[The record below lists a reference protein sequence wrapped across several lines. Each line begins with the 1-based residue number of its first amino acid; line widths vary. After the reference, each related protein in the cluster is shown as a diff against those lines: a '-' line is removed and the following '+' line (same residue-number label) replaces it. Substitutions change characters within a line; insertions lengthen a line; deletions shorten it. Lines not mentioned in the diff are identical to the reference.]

1 VRGLEVKNA
10 NVAPKRHVASVLE
23 SGCWHE
29 YVPDAALLGRRLS
42 IHQTAHV
49 MATADAPLEVS
60 ARRRDRNRWRKGV
73 LTVALYRFQRT
84 FRQRRGAYLSLVL
97 LIGLVGGLSMG
108 ALAAARRTESSF
120 PTFLATTNPSNL
132 SVATALWNP
141 ALGYATGYNG
151 PLVATIARLPDVR
164 RAESYSGIYSEPI
177 GANGEPTSADQNA
190 NFDVN
195 GSVDGLYFNP
205 DRVTVLQGRM
215 ADPKRANEIMMT
227 VGAADALGLHV
238 GQTVTWGT
246 YTNSQFESAAN
257 APPALHER
265 LTLVGTV
272 VLNNAV
278 VQDEIDANGPT
289 TVIFTPALTRRL
301 ENCCANYTFTFLQLD
316 QGSRDVTAVEAELE
330 RVIPAKLPHD
340 FYDASI
346 DVTKAQ
352 NAIKPEAIALAVF
365 GLIAG
370 LAAILIAGQ
379 VIGRQLGFW
388 APEERTLRA
397 LGANPFMTAGDG
409 LFGIMGAVVVGA
421 LVAAA
426 VAVALSPL
434 APLGPVRPYYPDPG
448 VAFDWTVLGLGVVV
462 LVVVLGSVAIVL
474 AVQRAP
480 QRTGTRRRPRAPS
493 RIEGAASASGLPISA
508 VTGIRFALEPGAESE
523 AVPVRSAI
531 LGATLAVVVIIATV
545 VFGTSLNSLVSHPRL
560 YGWNWNYALMA
571 GGGVGDIPAAPSAT
585 LLDHDPSVAAWSGY
599 WFGNLQIDGLTV
611 PVLGGSPG
619 ATVAPPILTGHGF
632 DGPGQIVLGP
642 GTLAQIHKSVG
653 DSVTVRYG
661 TTTPHLLRIVG
672 TATMPAVG
680 VGGVTGHASMG
691 TGAVVPYQLLPASVR
706 NQFSVSPAG
715 PNAEFVRLKPGANA
729 KTALRSL
736 NRIAAEVTHPGN
748 NGSYVLG
755 VERPAEI
762 VNYHSMGATPLI
774 LGLGLTVGAVT
785 ALGLTLVASVRR
797 RRRSMA
803 MLRTLGF
810 TGGQLRASVAWQ
822 SSVAVVIGLVIGVP
836 LGIVAGRF
844 LWDLFATNIY
854 VVPRPTVP
862 ALAIVAIAFG
872 ALVLG
877 NLVAALPGRTA
888 ARTPAA
894 LLLRTE

>member
-1 VRGLEVKNA
+1 LD
-10 NVAPKRHVASVLE
+10 S
-23 SGCWHE
+23 
-29 YVPDAALLGRRLS
+29 
-42 IHQTAHV
+42 
-49 MATADAPLEVS
+49 
-60 ARRRDRNRWRKGV
+60 
-73 LTVALYRFQRT
+73 
-84 FRQRRGAYLSLVL
+84 
-97 LIGLVGGLSMG
+97 
-108 ALAAARRTESSF
+108 
-120 PTFLATTNPSNL
+120 
-132 SVATALWNP
+132 
-141 ALGYATGYNG
+141 
-151 PLVATIARLPDVR
+151 
-164 RAESYSGIYSEPI
+164 
-177 GANGEPTSADQNA
+177 
-190 NFDVN
+190 
-195 GSVDGLYFNP
+195 
-205 DRVTVLQGRM
+205 
-215 ADPKRANEIMMT
+215 
-227 VGAADALGLHV
+227 
-238 GQTVTWGT
+238 
-246 YTNSQFESAAN
+246 
-257 APPALHER
+257 
-265 LTLVGTV
+265 
-272 VLNNAV
+272 
-278 VQDEIDANGPT
+278 
-289 TVIFTPALTRRL
+289 
-301 ENCCANYTFTFLQLD
+301 CCSNYTFTYLQLD
-316 QGSRDVTAVEAELE
+316 QGHRDVPAVEAELE
-330 RVIPAKLPHD
+330 RVIPSKLPHD
-340 FYDASI
+340 FDDTSI

-397 LGANPFMTAGDG
+397 LGANPFMTAGDA
-409 LFGIMGAVVVGA
+409 LLGIMGAVVVGA
-421 LVAAA
+421 LVAVA

-448 VAFDWTVLGLGVVV
+448 VAFDWAVLGLGVAV

-493 RIEGAASASGLPISA
+493 RIEGAASAGGLPVSA

-523 AVPVRSAI
+523 AVPVRSAM

-560 YGWNWNYALMA
+560 YGWNWNYALMS
-571 GGGVGDIPAAPSAT
+571 GGGAGDIPAARSAA

-691 TGAVVPYQLLPASVR
+691 TGAVVSYQLLPASVR

-736 NRIAAEVTHPGN
+736 NRIAAEVTPPTN

-810 TGGQLRASVAWQ
+810 TGRQLRASVAWQ

-872 ALVLG
+872 AMVLG
-877 NLVAALPGRTA
+877 NLVAALPGRLA
-888 ARTPAA
+888 AHTPAA

>member
-1 VRGLEVKNA
+1 VTA
-10 NVAPKRHVASVLE
+10 Q
-23 SGCWHE
+23 
-29 YVPDAALLGRRLS
+29 LLR
-42 IHQTAHV
+42 
-49 MATADAPLEVS
+49 
-60 ARRRDRNRWRKGV
+60 
-73 LTVALYRFQRT
+73 YRFQGT
-84 FRQRRGAYLSLVL
+84 FRHRWGAYLSLVL
-97 LIGLVGGLSMG
+97 LIGFVGGLSMG

-120 PTFLATTNPSNL
+120 PTFLASTNPSNL
-132 SVATALWNP
+132 SLGTALWNP
-141 ALGYATGYNG
+141 ALGYTTGYNG
-151 PLVATIARLPDVR
+151 PLVATIARLPHVR
-164 RAESYSGIYSEPI
+164 RAESYSDIYSVPI
-177 GANGEPTSADQNA
+177 GANGQPTAAAQKA
-190 NFDVN
+190 NMNVE
-195 GSVDGLYFNP
+195 GSVDGLYFNQ
-205 DRVTVLQGRM
+205 DRVTVVQGRM

-227 VGAADALGLHV
+227 VGAADALGLHI

-246 YTNSQFESAAN
+246 YTNAQFESTAGAPP
-257 APPALHER
+257 PPALHEK

-272 VLNNAV
+272 VLDNAV

-289 TVIFTPALTRRL
+289 TAILTPALTRRL
-301 ENCCANYTFTFLQLD
+301 DNCCANYSFTYLQLD
-316 QGSRDVTAVEAELE
+316 QGSRNVPAVEAEIE
-330 RVIPAKLPHD
+330 RVIPSVLPYD
-340 FYDASI
+340 FYDTSI

-352 NAIKPEAIALAVF
+352 NAIKPEAIALGVF

-370 LAAILIAGQ
+370 LAAIVIAGQ

-397 LGANPFMTAGDG
+397 LGADPVMTAGDG
-409 LFGIMGAVVVGA
+409 LLGIMGAVVVGA
-421 LVAAA
+421 LLAAA

-448 VAFDWTVLGLGVVV
+448 VAFDWAVLGLGVAV
-462 LVVVLGSVAIVL
+462 LVVVLGSVAIML

-480 QRTGTRRRPRAPS
+480 QRTGTRRRHRAPS
-493 RIEGAASASGLPISA
+493 LIEGAASTGGLPVSA

-531 LGATLAVVVIIATV
+531 LAATLAVVVIIATV
-545 VFGTSLNSLVSHPRL
+545 VFGSSLNSLVSHPRL
-560 YGWNWNYALMA
+560 YGWNWNYALIA
-571 GGGVGDIPAAPSAT
+571 GGGPGDIPAAQSAT

-619 ATVAPPILTGHGF
+619 ASVAPPILTGHGF
-632 DGPGQIVLGP
+632 DRPGQIVLGP

-653 DSVTVRYG
+653 DTVTVRYG

-680 VGGVTGHASMG
+680 VAGVTGHASMG

-706 NQFSVSPAG
+706 NQFNQSPAG
-715 PNAEFVRLKPGANA
+715 PNAEFVRLKPGVDA

-736 NRIAAEVTHPGN
+736 NRIAAEVSTPEN
-748 NGSYVLG
+748 YASQVYG
-755 VERPAEI
+755 VQRPAEI
-762 VNYHSMGATPLI
+762 VNYRSMGATPLI
-774 LGLGLTVGAVT
+774 LGLGLAAGAVT

-810 TGGQLRASVAWQ
+810 TGRQLRASVAWQ
-822 SSVAVVIGLVIGVP
+822 SSVAVVIGLVVGVP

-844 LWDLFATNIY
+844 VWDLFATNIY
-854 VVPRPTVP
+854 VVPSPTVP
-862 ALAIVAIAFG
+862 ALAIVAIALG
-872 ALVLG
+872 SLVLG
-877 NLVAALPGRTA
+877 NLVAAIPGGIA

>member
-1 VRGLEVKNA
+1 
-10 NVAPKRHVASVLE
+10 
-23 SGCWHE
+23 
-29 YVPDAALLGRRLS
+29 
-42 IHQTAHV
+42 
-49 MATADAPLEVS
+49 M
-60 ARRRDRNRWRKGV
+60 
-73 LTVALYRFQRT
+73 
-84 FRQRRGAYLSLVL
+84 SLVL

-120 PTFLATTNPSNL
+120 PTFLASTNPSNL
-132 SVATALWNP
+132 GLATALWNP
-141 ALGYATGYNG
+141 ALGYTTGYNG
-151 PLVATIARLPDVR
+151 PLVATIARLPHVR

-177 GANGEPTSADQNA
+177 GANGQPTPAAQNA

-195 GSVDGLYFNP
+195 GSVDGLYFNL

-246 YTNSQFESAAN
+246 YTNAQFESAAN
-257 APPALHER
+257 APPPLHER

-278 VQDEIDANGPT
+278 VQDEIDAKGPT

-301 ENCCANYTFTFLQLD
+301 DNCCADYSFTYLQLG
-316 QGSRDVTAVEAELE
+316 QGSRDVPAVEAELE
-330 RVIPAKLPHD
+330 RVIPSKLPHD
-340 FYDASI
+340 FNDTSV

-352 NAIKPEAIALAVF
+352 NAIKPESIALAVF

-397 LGANPFMTAGDG
+397 LGANPFMTAGDA
-409 LFGIMGAVVVGA
+409 LLGIMGAVVVGA
-421 LVAAA
+421 LVAVA

-448 VAFDWTVLGLGVVV
+448 VVFDWTVLGLGVAV
-462 LVVVLGSVAIVL
+462 LVVVLGSVALLL

-480 QRTGTRRRPRAPS
+480 QRTGTRRRPRAPF
-493 RIEGAASASGLPISA
+493 RIEGAASACGLPVSA

-560 YGWNWNYALMA
+560 YGWNWNYALTA

-585 LLDHDPSVAAWSGY
+585 LLGHDPSVAAWSGY

-619 ATVAPPILTGHGF
+619 ASVAPPILTGHGF

-642 GTLAQIHKSVG
+642 ATLAQIHKSVG

-706 NQFSVSPAG
+706 NQFNVSPAG
-715 PNAEFVRLKPGANA
+715 PNVEFVRLKPGENA

-736 NRIAAEVTHPGN
+736 NRIAAEVTPPGN

-803 MLRTLGF
+803 VLRTLGF
-810 TGGQLRASVAWQ
+810 TGRQLRASVAWQ

-836 LGIVAGRF
+836 LGIVVGRF
-844 LWDLFATNIY
+844 LWDLFAANIY

-862 ALAIVAIAFG
+862 ALAMVAIALG
-872 ALVLG
+872 ALGLG
-877 NLVAALPGRTA
+877 NLVAAIPGRIA